1 MDVSESIENSGV
13 SDLIVKLCNNLSKNN
28 QGIASDL
35 CKVAFSFLSTVPA
48 TFETNNIHE
57 ESYTVSQIRQKLAS
71 QSKEKLD
78 KFEILYSK
86 LCESTILQRRSA
98 SLSFLYQLSNGVVK
112 SSKDGV
118 PAWCSVSKELG
129 KLKSQ
134 TSLTQSNSQDSVR
147 NFFESK
153 DKKKGSSGSHSGHSG
168 SLSATRAHSQ
178 TTTISSYW
186 SRNDLPGSSKIISLT
201 TVTEQDL
208 LLDVIYSFQG
218 IEGKFLRKE
227 PGGLGFTIDP
237 KACKLLTPFQK
248 GILERLTGMSFL
260 HNQLKRYCEENE
272 KQRGIISQALIAT
285 LSDEL
290 SEYYKT
296 VALLQAS
303 ISKQGTENLEMT
315 LKRALYVMYDPH
327 TRFEWL
333 AYISEQ
339 CSDKKGGELITAIH
353 GFLQHGSK
361 CAREVSETVLK
372 SVCKP
377 LYVMLSR
384 WLLDGEINDPYNEF
398 FVEAKNVIT
407 AERLWHDKY
416 KVRYQMVPSFIT
428 MNQAKKILA
437 TGKSINFLRQ
447 ICRDGGQLP
456 GRESLHKLF
465 KNSTAEALFAPE
477 QSIEFHATLEN
488 VYKETSIRVL
498 DLLKNKYKLYEHL
511 QSLRRYLLL
520 GQGDF
525 IRHLLEL
532 LEPELNKDAEH
543 IYGHTLSA
551 ILESAIRV
559 TNAQYEDE
567 DTLKRLNVSFMSH
580 SSGDT
585 GWDVFSLMYIVDG
598 PIGTIF
604 QHTMPTYQ
612 SLFGALWKA
621 KRTEYALANMRRQQ
635 ICMAK
640 LFRKI
645 RELKPVMHSIHIL
658 TSKMIHFLHQTQYY
672 FLFEVLECSWAEMQH
687 QVNKADS
694 LDDIITA
701 HAGFLNSVQRGVL
714 LDENSRQLFSHLVS
728 IYNFVM
734 TLECHQEALYREC
747 LSEHE
752 AYTEYQKKINGGD
765 GFGTNT
771 QDDNANKL
779 RRSTFHH
786 FLNTTKVK
794 VKTSSE
800 TYDLIVKNF
809 LELLSKSVNMNLRL
823 LSVRLSFN
831 NFYKVA

>member
-1 MDVSESIENSGV
+1 MDINDIVENSSV
-13 SDLIVKLCNNLSKNN
+13 SDLIIKLCNNLAKNN
-28 QGIASDL
+28 QALAPTL
-35 CKVAFSFLSTVPA
+35 CRVAFNFLSSKSTTLGASNVVD
-48 TFETNNIHE
+48 
-57 ESYTVSQIRQKLAS
+57 ESYIVSQIKQKLTT
-71 QSKEKLD
+71 QSKEKVD
-78 KFEILYSK
+78 RFEVLYSK
-86 LCESTILQRRSA
+86 LCESTILNNRYA
-98 SLSFLYQLSNGVVK
+98 YLSFLYNISDDGLRPSEVA
-112 SSKDGV
+112 SWSSISKDL
-118 PAWCSVSKELG
+118 ERI
-129 KLKSQ
+129 KSHI
-134 TSLTQSNSQDSVR
+134 SLTPSNSQ
-147 NFFESK
+147 ESAK
-153 DKKKGSSGSHSGHSG
+153 HFSDIQDRKKYSNGSHSDHFS
-168 SLSATRAHSQ
+168 SLAITRAHSQ
-178 TTTISSYW
+178 TTTISSHW
-186 SRNDLPGSSKIISLT
+186 SKNDIPSSSKVISSSA
-201 TVTEQDL
+201 VTEQDL
-208 LLDVIYSFQG
+208 LLDVMYSFQG

-227 PGGLGFTIDP
+227 PGGMGFTIDP
-237 KACKLLTPFQK
+237 KACKHLTPFQK
-248 GILERLTGMSFL
+248 GILERLTGTSFL

-296 VALLQAS
+296 VALLQAG
-303 ISKQGTENLEMT
+303 ISKQATCENSEMT
-315 LKRALYVMYDPH
+315 LKRSLYVMYDSR
-327 TRFEWL
+327 TKFEWL

-339 CSDKKGGELITAIH
+339 CSDKKGGALITAIH

-398 FVEAKNVIT
+398 FIEAKTIKT

-416 KVRYQMVPSFIT
+416 NVRQSMVPSFIT
-428 MNQAKKILA
+428 MGQAKKILA
-437 TGKSINFLRQ
+437 AGKSINFLRQ
-447 ICRDGGQLP
+447 ICKDGGQLP
-456 GRESLHKLF
+456 GRESLQKLF

-488 VYKETSIRVL
+488 VYKETSVRVL
-498 DLLKNKYKLYEHL
+498 DLLKHKYKLYEHL

-532 LEPELNKDAEH
+532 LAPELNKPAEN

-559 TNAQYEDE
+559 TNAQYENE
-567 DTLKRLNVSFMSH
+567 DTLNRLNVSFMSH

-621 KRTEYALANMRRQQ
+621 KRTEYALSNMRRQQ

-640 LFRKI
+640 LFRRIK
-645 RELKPVMHSIHIL
+645 ELKPVMHIIHIL

-672 FLFEVLECSWAEMQH
+672 FLFEVLECSWAEMQN
-687 QVNKADS
+687 QVNKAES
-694 LDDIITA
+694 LDDIIIA
-701 HAGFLNSVQRGVL
+701 HSGFLSSVQRGVL
-714 LDENSRQLFSHLVS
+714 LDESSRQLFAHLIS

-734 TLECHQEALYREC
+734 NLEGHQEALYQAC
-747 LSEHE
+747 ADEHT
-752 AYTEYQKKINGGD
+752 AYTKYRSRINSED
-765 GFGTNT
+765 GFGT
-771 QDDNANKL
+771 DKEADNAHKS
-779 RRSTFHH
+779 RRATFHQ
-786 FLNTTKVK
+786 FLHTTKVK
-794 VKTSSE
+794 VKHSSQ
-800 TYDLIVKNF
+800 TYDIIVKNF
-809 LELLSKSVNMNLRL
+809 LELLSKSFNMNLRL

-831 NFYKVA
+831 NFYNVA